1 MSSAYLGRESM
12 APKSPGKIGEIPS
25 HVWLQGIYRVSG
37 KELLGEATSKKH
49 RILRIHMT
57 CYYPKTSDS
66 ENTHD
71 MLLWASMG
79 HSIYTCSHVCV
90 CISICTHT
98 HEINAYTEQ
107 SSCQKDIRI
116 YSGDF
121 GPRHSLLLSLQWKR
135 SCEMR
140 PAASW
145 WNCWKITAFSTDLHV
160 KNPIVPKGMFTL
172 KIRWYGIHAVG

>member
-1 MSSAYLGRESM
+1 MATWPFFNASFLCPKAPWSRRPHLGEEVQCT
-12 APKSPGKIGEIPS
+12 APHAALRQKGDEQRVPRSVDRCHGAQKPVGKSPEIPS
-25 HVWLQGIYRVSG
+25 KPCLTLRVSTGYESG

-121 GPRHSLLLSLQWKR
+121 GPRHSLLLSL
-135 SCEMR
+135 
-140 PAASW
+140 
-145 WNCWKITAFSTDLHV
+145 
-160 KNPIVPKGMFTL
+160 
-172 KIRWYGIHAVG
+172 